1 MAVEGHS
8 CAVVGGFLGDEGSW
22 VVVGI
27 RILLWKQGG
36 DASRREEE
44 GGICKTSS
52 CLPRIVT
59 MLKFSHLRHC
69 RYPVQG
75 SSSLVLAEIAES
87 RPLRSVNLMSSSS
100 LGHRIQWWW
109 LLRAENETLFSS
121 KEGLVFAFGETAFS
135 GYLGPINL
143 CLLLLLRHRSFVE
156 ASWNC
161 FVEDIWEL
169 LTGPSHIRLVHNP
182 FFPANRRLLG
192 PQALVRCQYSPLAC
206 PSWRLVQLPSS
217 TSIPMTNR
225 HGAGIWTVV
234 GLRAETKD
242 PGESSMES

>member
-8 CAVVGGFLGDEGSW
+8 CAIVGGLLGDEESW
-22 VVVGI
+22 VVVRI

-44 GGICKTSS
+44 GGICKTSG

-59 MLKFSHLRHC
+59 MLKSNHLRHC
-69 RYPVQG
+69 P
-75 SSSLVLAEIAES
+75 ES

-100 LGHRIQWWW
+100 LGHWIQWWW

-143 CLLLLLRHRSFVE
+143 CRLLLLRHRSFVE

-169 LTGPSHIRLVHNP
+169 LTGPSHVRLVHNP
-182 FFPANRRLLG
+182 FFPA
-192 PQALVRCQYSPLAC
+192 
-206 PSWRLVQLPSS
+206 
-217 TSIPMTNR
+217 SIV
-225 HGAGIWTVV
+225 AF
-234 GLRAETKD
+234 
-242 PGESSMES
+242 